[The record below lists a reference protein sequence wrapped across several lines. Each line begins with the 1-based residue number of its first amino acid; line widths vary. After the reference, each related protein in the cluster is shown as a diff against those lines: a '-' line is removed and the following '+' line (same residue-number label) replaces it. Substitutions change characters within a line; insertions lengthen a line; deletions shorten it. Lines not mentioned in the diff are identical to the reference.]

1 MRTDDRGPKKD
12 KAQKHNRR
20 GADLESKFLRV
31 IDANF
36 NRAKEGL
43 RVCEDV
49 CRFWLNDTAMT
60 KKLKDLR
67 HGLTKVMVPL
77 GLKEMIMGRDVGGDV
92 GSKSTK
98 SESRRDKP
106 SDIFYAN
113 SQRVKESLRVLEEF
127 SKLKNTKAAQAIK
140 AMRYEVYVI
149 EKKVLT
155 ARALHGK

>member
-1 MRTDDRGPKKD
+1 M
-12 KAQKHNRR
+12 
-20 GADLESKFLRV
+20 ADLDSKFLRV

-67 HGLTKVMVPL
+67 HRLTTAIGPL
-77 GLKEMIMGRDVGGDV
+77 GLKEMIAGRDVDGDV
-92 GSKSTK
+92 GRKSSK
-98 SESRRDKP
+98 SESRRERP

-127 SKLKNTKAAQAIK
+127 SKLRKIKTAQAIK
-140 AMRYEVYVI
+140 AMRYEFYIV

-155 ARALHGK
+155 SRTFNAK

>member
-1 MRTDDRGPKKD
+1 M
-12 KAQKHNRR
+12 AE
-20 GADLESKFLRV
+20 LESKFLRV

-60 KKLKDLR
+60 KALKDLR
-67 HGLTKVMVPL
+67 HRLTKAMGPL
-77 GLKEMIMGRDVGGDV
+77 GLKEMIAGRDVDGDV
-92 GSKSTK
+92 GRKSTK
-98 SESRRDKP
+98 SESRRENP

-127 SKLKNTKAAQAIK
+127 SKLKNIKAAQAIK